1 MVFKFINNFVSREE
15 HVIDSQRSPATSPL
29 IDQVKLY
36 VKSFFCKRLRNLYSQ
51 IHLVDGA
58 DIEQARDVHNKL
70 VVWEIWYGV
79 DRSKICE
86 VPLHTLK
93 KKMLDNYFFY

>member
-15 HVIDSQRSPATSPL
+15 HVIDSQRSSATSPL
-29 IDQVKLY
+29 IDQVELY

-51 IHLVDGA
+51 IHLVNGA

-70 VVWEIWYGV
+70 VVWEIWYGI
-79 DRSKICE
+79 DRSKIRE